1 MKTHLGMVVGAV
13 AVCGALAG
21 VASAQVHEGDIVLS
35 LVDGRI
41 TTGAGIGAA
50 FEQRRVFATQL
61 GVSFPHFN
69 DSPGFD
75 CLPATFPVGS
85 RNGFRILD
93 ALRKWDGSDFDQI
106 PVERMELR
114 FGTTLTRIT
123 PETPGVVD
131 GFTLSVGS
139 NGTWHR
145 HYGYTL
151 LAPASEGV
159 YLLSMSLFSNDAMV
173 AESEPFWIVFNDGA
187 TQAEAD
193 AAAAWA
199 LANLA
204 GGGGGPT
211 CDSID
216 FNNDGSLFDP
226 TDIDAFL
233 SVFSEGPCV
242 PETAT
247 CNDIDFNNDGSVF
260 DPMDIDA
267 FLSVFSEGP
276 CL

>member
-1 MKTHLGMVVGAV
+1 MVAS
-13 AVCGALAG
+13 AALAG
-21 VASAQVHEGDIVLS
+21 VASAQLHEGDIVLS
-35 LVDGRI
+35 VVDGRI
-41 TTGAGIGAA
+41 TTGAGVGAA

-75 CLPATFPVGS
+75 CLPATFPIGS
-85 RNGFRILD
+85 RNGFRIVD
-93 ALRKWDGSDFDQI
+93 ALREWDGSNFDLI
-106 PVERMELR
+106 PPERMELR
-114 FGTTLTRIT
+114 FGTSLVRVT
-123 PETPGVVD
+123 PETQSVVD
-131 GFTLSVGS
+131 GFTLSVAS

-159 YLLSMSLFSNDAMV
+159 YLLSMTLFSNDASI

-187 TQAEAD
+187 AQADAD

-204 GGGGGPT
+204 GEGPT

-216 FNNDGSLFDP
+216 FNNDGSVFDP

-247 CNDIDFNNDGSVF
+247 CNDIDFNNDGSLF
-260 DPMDIDA
+260 DPQDIDA

-276 CL
+276 CV

>member
-1 MKTHLGMVVGAV
+1 MKKIASTMAGCVVGAV
-13 AVCGALAG
+13 AIAG
-21 VASAQVHEGDIVLS
+21 FASAQVHEGDIVLS
-35 LVDGRI
+35 VVDGRI
-41 TTGAGIGAA
+41 TTGAGVGAA

-75 CLPATFPVGS
+75 CLPGTFPVGS
-85 RNGFRILD
+85 RNGFRIVD
-93 ALRKWDGSDFDQI
+93 ALRKWDGSDFDLI
-106 PVERMELR
+106 PPERMELR
-114 FGTTLTRIT
+114 FGTSLVRVT
-123 PETPGVVD
+123 PETQSVVE
-131 GFTLSVGS
+131 GFTLTVAS

-159 YLLSMSLFSNDAMV
+159 YLLSMTLFSNNASI

-193 AAAAWA
+193 AASAWA
-199 LANLA
+199 LANLV
-204 GGGGGPT
+204 GGGGPS
-211 CDSID
+211 CDSLD
-216 FNNDGSLFDP
+216 FNNDGSVFDP

-247 CNDIDFNNDGSVF
+247 CNDIDFNNDGSLF
-260 DPMDIDA
+260 DPTDIDA

>member
-1 MKTHLGMVVGAV
+1 MKMRMGMVAGVVV
-13 AVCGALAG
+13 ACGGLAG
-21 VASAQVHEGDIVLS
+21 VAGAQVHAGDIVLAV
-35 LVDGRI
+35 VDGRI
-41 TTGAGIGAA
+41 TTGAGVGAA

-69 DSPGFD
+69 DSPGYD
-75 CLPATFPVGS
+75 CLTGTFPAGS
-85 RNGFRILD
+85 RNGFRILN
-93 ALRKWDGSDFDQI
+93 ALRKWDGSDFDLI
-106 PVERMELR
+106 PAERMEVR
-114 FGTTLTRIT
+114 FGTTLARLT
-123 PETPGVVD
+123 PQTPGIVD
-131 GFTLSVGS
+131 GFTLSVAS

-159 YLLSMSLFSNDAMV
+159 YLLSMSLFSNDAGI
-173 AESEPFWIVFNDGA
+173 AESEPFWIIFNDGA

-193 AAAAWA
+193 AAGAWA

-204 GGGGGPT
+204 GGGGPT

-216 FNNDGSLFDP
+216 FNNDGSVFDP